1 MYVLL
6 YLFVL
11 CLDNNTSLQQHSFYY
26 ILSNTLV
33 RNMPFQ
39 KKITQDSKILAKIK
53 LISNLVVQFYILV
66 GVQIKNP
73 TT

>member
-1 MYVLL
+1 
-6 YLFVL
+6 
-11 CLDNNTSLQQHSFYY
+11 
-26 ILSNTLV
+26 
-33 RNMPFQ
+33 MPFQ